1 MNGRRPRPYLELP
14 ALVLAALFWIIPVGT
29 ALGQPQ
35 GRVWGYLE
43 YQGRYTDREEG
54 EEGAMNLGTVRVNGA
69 SYLWRPWFAQVS
81 GGLGLT
87 WARFRDGIESDSE
100 LTTGEGRLNLFP
112 KSHFPFEAHVE
123 RDDTRVRGDVVGPD
137 YTLTRYRLSQQYN
150 PPNGGRYRLRYRHG
164 ERTQELN
171 GTTGLSAEEQDDQL
185 GLELERAFGSHNFRF
200 TSEMEEIER
209 QDPGSRHE
217 RELYLLRHT
226 FRPRGTFS
234 WDNMLSFNDFTE
246 TAAAT
251 ENISQVSQLSSV
263 AFWRPRTERPLLFT
277 ANILASSLD
286 HQRAIGDAET
296 QSVSLNGGATYQWTP
311 HVTLRAALA
320 TRRSRDEQTET
331 HSESERLFIDYNP
344 DQIPLGD
351 FMYRWSANGQV
362 GNRSGQAGELGT
374 GEAVQELGGGLGHTL
389 GREFPGARGG
399 SLSLRLSERVN
410 GLADTEDSES
420 VNLVHSAS
428 LGWNRQSGSVS
439 TLARLSLN
447 DRREYGDQESTFQL
461 VNVQVTR
468 NHRVDQNTS
477 WNGNVTIQASR
488 SVTEATNRELD
499 GDWDGS
505 SSISLTYQRR
515 RVMDVPRLDFTS
527 ELRVMSHN
535 LLPVVQ
541 TEFTTSDERED
552 RVWRNRLTYNIGLL
566 ELNAW
571 ANFSQGQDRN
581 LNMLLLFQARRRFS
595 M

>member
-1 MNGRRPRPYLELP
+1 MNGRCPRPYPELP
-14 ALVLAALFWIIPVGT
+14 ALVLAALAWIVPAAT

-43 YQGRYTDREEG
+43 YQGRYMDREEG
-54 EEGAMNLGTVRVNGA
+54 EGGTMNLGTVRVNG
-69 SYLWRPWFAQVS
+69 STYLWRPWFAQVS

-87 WARFRDGIESDSE
+87 WARFRDGIDSDSE

-112 KSHFPFEAHVE
+112 ESHFPFEAHVE

-137 YTLTRYRLSQQYN
+137 YTLTRYRLIQQYN
-150 PPNGGRYRLRYRHG
+150 PPGGGRYRLRYRHG
-164 ERTQELN
+164 ERTEERG
-171 GTTGLSAEEQDDQL
+171 GTGGLGAEEQDDQL
-185 GLELERAFGSHNFRF
+185 GLELERGFGSHNFRF
-200 TSEMEEIER
+200 TSEIEEIER
-209 QDPGSRHE
+209 QDPSSQHD

-226 FRPRGTFS
+226 FRPGGTFS
-234 WDNMLSFNDFTE
+234 WDNMVSFNDFTE
-246 TAAAT
+246 TTAALKSV
-251 ENISQVSQLSSV
+251 SQVSQLSSV

-277 ANILASSLD
+277 ANILANSLD
-286 HQRAIGDAET
+286 YQREVGDTET
-296 QSVSLNGGATYQWTP
+296 RSVSLNGGATYQWTP
-311 HVTLRAALA
+311 RVTVRASLA
-320 TRRSRDEQTET
+320 ARQSRGEDGDMR
-331 HSESERLFIDYNP
+331 SESERLFIDYTP

-351 FMYRWSANGQV
+351 FAYRWSANGQL
-362 GNRSGQAGELGT
+362 GNRTGQAGEADT
-374 GEAVQELGGGLGHTL
+374 GDAVQELGMGLGHSL
-389 GREFPGARGG
+389 GREFAGVRGG

-410 GLADTEDSES
+410 GLADTEDAES

-428 LGWNRQSGSVS
+428 LGWNRLSGSVS

-447 DRREYGDQESTFQL
+447 DRREYGDEESTFQL
-461 VNVQVTR
+461 INLQVTR
-468 NHRVDQNTS
+468 NHRIDQNTS
-477 WNGNVTIQASR
+477 WSGNVTMQASR
-488 SVTEATNRELD
+488 SVTESTDPELD

-505 SSISLTYQRR
+505 SSIAVTYQRR

-541 TEFTTSDERED
+541 TEFTPSDERED

-571 ANFSQGQDRN
+571 ANLSQGQDRN
-581 LNMLLLFQARRRFS
+581 VNMLLLFQARRRFS